1 MMMYLYIDMHYAI
14 NVNYAYTTFLHRQN
28 FSLSFQMGG
37 GEGRRGEEER
47 KREGGRQW
55 RRGEDRA
62 ARKGECGEYA
72 KVFRDICMPIGTW
85 RMIFLQKPKRTD
97 GQTKYRAKHQLL
109 KSHNIEQ
116 TIRL

>member
-1 MMMYLYIDMHYAI
+1 MYLYIDMHYAI
-14 NVNYAYTTFLHRQN
+14 NVNYAHTTFLHRQN

-37 GEGRRGEEER
+37 VEKEGEER
-47 KREGGRQW
+47 KSERGREGDS
-55 RRGEDRA
+55 GE
-62 ARKGECGEYA
+62 GA
-72 KVFRDICMPIGTW
+72 KIGQQERESVENMPRCFETYVCLGTW
-85 RMIFLQKPKRTD
+85 RMIFLQKHKRTD